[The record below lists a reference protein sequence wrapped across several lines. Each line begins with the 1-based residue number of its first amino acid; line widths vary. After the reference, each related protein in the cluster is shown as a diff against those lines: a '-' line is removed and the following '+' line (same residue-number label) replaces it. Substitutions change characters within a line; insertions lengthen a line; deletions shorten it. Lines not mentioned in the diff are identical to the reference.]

1 MATPKKPPGYSF
13 SALDLFDRC
22 PWAYKLVRMD
32 KIPRGESEPLK
43 IGSDSHKLVGDYLSR
58 LLNTNQTTD
67 WEWADGLLTPS
78 DHPDVVEIFQRFRN
92 NFILPPMKDPWVE
105 KKLAFTRAWQPTE
118 FFAPD
123 AFFRLVVDFTYRQ
136 GGLVV
141 VQDWKTNRVVPETVE
156 KDLQLRIYGWGVRQT
171 LYPDAQ
177 EILLRLHFLRYSAER
192 EILLLPEDLGT
203 VPQELEAKIAEI
215 EAEKHFDPKPGSF
228 CGWCGVTAHCPVMAQ
243 ALVPVEVLAPV
254 NREQAEKAATLLLTL
269 QNLEKELGARLKE
282 WVRDQGAIQVGDLV
296 YGTSIATSYDLDPR
310 GVVQFL
316 MEAGLER
323 ETVWPLLNLTK
334 TGLERGLKKL
344 RRQDLLEQV
353 LANATVKTAERIDF
367 RKAKEEL

>member
-1 MATPKKPPGYSF
+1 MAKPKPPKYSF
-13 SALDLFDRC
+13 SALELFKNC
-22 PWAYKLVRMD
+22 PWAYKLVRLD
-32 KIPRGESEPLK
+32 KIPRGTSDAL
-43 IGSDSHKLVGDYLSR
+43 ITGSTVHEVVASYLEHLIYNS
-58 LLNTNQTTD
+58 LATD
-67 WEWADGLLTPS
+67 WEWAGKQGFL
-78 DHPDVVEIFQRFRN
+78 DVPADVPEIWERFYN
-92 NFILPPMKDPWVE
+92 NFILPPCMEAPEVE
-105 KKLAFTRAWQPTE
+105 KKLAFTRAWEPTD

-123 AFFRLVVDFTYRQ
+123 AYFRLVVDWVFRQ
-136 GGLVV
+136 DTLAVIV
-141 VQDWKTNRVVPETVE
+141 DWKTNRVIPETVE
-156 KDLQLRIYGWGVRQT
+156 KNLQLRIYGWGVRQA

-228 CGWCGVTAHCPVMAQ
+228 CGWCGVTGHCPVMAK
-243 ALVPVEVLAPV
+243 ALVPLEVLAPAT
-254 NREQAEKAATLLLTL
+254 REQAEKAATLLLTL

-296 YGTSIATSYDLDPR
+296 YGSSIATSYDLDPR
-310 GVVQFL
+310 AVVQFL
-316 MEAGLER
+316 LEAGMER
-323 ETVWPLLNLTK
+323 EAVWPLLNLTK

-344 RRQDLLEQV
+344 RRQDLLGQV
-353 LANATVKTAERIDF
+353 LANATPKTTERIDF